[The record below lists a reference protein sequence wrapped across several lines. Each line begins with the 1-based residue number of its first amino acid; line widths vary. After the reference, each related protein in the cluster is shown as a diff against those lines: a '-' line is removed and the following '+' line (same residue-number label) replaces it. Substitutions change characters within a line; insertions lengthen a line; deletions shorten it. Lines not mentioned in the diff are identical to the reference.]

1 MKLKKFN
8 FKIVNSTN
16 NLAIQIIKNTSNKS
30 GIVIAQSQ
38 KKGRGQYGKKWTS
51 FKGNLFV
58 SIFFQINKVQLSLK
72 DLTKVNCLLV
82 KKLLSNFYNGKITI
96 KKPNDLLIKKMK
108 ISGILQEIVIKSGE
122 KFIVIGVGVNLIK
135 SPVLKDYLTTNLF
148 DLTGIKITA
157 NNAASKLKRIYEDFI
172 PIFPKFNIKNLDRN
186 LKWLLLVI

>member
-16 NLAIQIIKNTSNKS
+16 DLAIQIIKNTNNKS

-58 SIFFQINKVQLSLK
+58 SIFFHVNKVQLSLK

-108 ISGILQEIVIKSGE
+108 ISGILQEILIKSGK

-135 SPVLKDYLTTNLF
+135 SPTIKNYLTTNLF
-148 DLTGIKITA
+148 DLTGIKITP
-157 NNAASKLKRIYEDFI
+157 NNAALKLKKIYEDFI
-172 PIFPKFNIKNLDRN
+172 PMFPKFNIKNLGRN
-186 LKWLLLVI
+186 LK